1 MTEITEQAENR
12 FVKYNASHREER
24 REYAKNRYTD
34 PEYRAMKLAYTKQY
48 REEHRD
54 EILQKINCTVCGGSY
69 RTKDK
74 NRHEQ
79 SQKHIKIVKYHEIEK
94 EVDNINEYK
103 DKDKAKYAELCDEYE
118 KKYADM
124 LAKKTCQSKLV
135 KCECGMYVGNGSMNR
150 HKTSNKHLEYE
161 KSKAGVEAK

>member
-1 MTEITEQAENR
+1 MSVHTTITNI
-12 FVKYNASHREER
+12 H
-24 REYAKNRYTD
+24 
-34 PEYRAMKLAYTKQY
+34 
-48 REEHRD
+48 
-54 EILQKINCTVCGGSY
+54 
-69 RTKDK
+69 
-74 NRHEQ
+74 
-79 SQKHIKIVKYHEIEK
+79 IVKYHEIEK

-161 KSKAGVEAK
+161 KSKAGVEAE